1 MPHHRVCWER
11 AGGCMIRG
19 CGQEPP
25 HSVSAKLQSPSTH
38 TPPEKI
44 ADELVSEIEPQQATS
59 DIAGRKLGVL
69 VSCGPNHPNFEHSLR
84 LAEAAMDAHL
94 EVFFY
99 CLDDAVT
106 GVENDRLQSMRKAG
120 MRLFACAY
128 GAQQRKMPPS
138 DNAIFGGLTM
148 LSDMAYA
155 TDRFVSFN

>member
-1 MPHHRVCWER
+1 
-11 AGGCMIRG
+11 MIRG

-69 VSCGPNHPNFEHSLR
+69 VSCGPNHPNFEHSLQ
-84 LAEAAMDAHL
+84 LAEVAMDAHL

-128 GAQQRKMPPS
+128 SAQQRKMPPS